1 MRTEYGNPLFQHVFE
16 MSSQNNIDWI
26 LKDLSLAL
34 RINEPRLFIHSIS
47 ANKEK
52 ILDGILQINLDYEI
66 ESTNVRNNI
75 VYPFYFA
82 EGTKIT

>member
-1 MRTEYGNPLFQHVFE
+1 MQENLRLHPLKKGLPLICTTIPALLLYHQHL
-16 MSSQNNIDWI
+16 D
-26 LKDLSLAL
+26 
-34 RINEPRLFIHSIS
+34 S